1 MMNIKT
7 FQRQS
12 AILFGVMSLCFL
24 TSCGRD
30 ASAVPELPA
39 GLFIDNST
47 EQFLKTSFSETKT
60 CLESEMGEFEGEF
73 EKISVVLMP
82 PVFPCKH
89 YAKGC
94 SGEYVAPNA
103 LKVGSLHV
111 WRHEVIHYL
120 LYVNTGDPDASHQS
134 PLFNTCV

>member
-1 MMNIKT
+1 MNIKNLYLG
-7 FQRQS
+7 FYLLLS
-12 AILFGVMSLCFL
+12 MISVL
-24 TSCGRD
+24 TLTGCGEK
-30 ASAVPELPA
+30 ASAGPELPP
-39 GLFIDNST
+39 GLFIDSST
-47 EQFLKTSFSETKT
+47 NRFLKTSFSETKV
-60 CLESEMGEFEGEF
+60 CIELEMGQFEGEF

-89 YAKGC
+89 YTGGC
-94 SGEYVAPNA
+94 SGEYVEPNS

-120 LYVNTGDPDASHQS
+120 LYLNTGDPDASHQS